1 MPPTIDN
8 VKVTALTAPTVAMV
22 VTVVRIIERI
32 RTKRWGVDDSF
43 ASLATAML
51 LVFVV
56 GMFVHLGDPTNKTRT
71 TAIAL
76 SYVLPQLFYG
86 VLWSTRLSILFSIV
100 RITPDYIMRRI
111 LYGLAVAFCVCW
123 AILFSQVFWVCES
136 QPAWKEAIIP
146 QCPLGQDVAIAQL
159 ITDVFAD
166 LSLIAIPTKLL
177 WNLRVS
183 RSQRIRLLLTFS
195 TSIITTVVSLVHAF
209 YVLRVGGLE
218 ELIAAIVEN
227 SVSLI
232 VCNSAVL
239 VTAIMQL
246 FRKGSMDDSTGKITS
261 RGTRTGTVSYGITSV
276 PPPPIHYQGTGKASD
291 ALKHMDVDSD
301 SPYTSY
307 HGKVDSQGGSPTVIH
322 VTQEHVAL
330 VDLPQS
336 KGGYRDM

>member
-136 QPAWKEAIIP
+136 QPLWKEAVIP

-195 TSIITTVVSLVHAF
+195 TSIITTIVSLVHAF

-218 ELIAAIVEN
+218 ELIAAIVEVTV
-227 SVSLI
+227 VSRTNIPITDGSIFTEFGIFNCVQLSCPRH
-232 VCNSAVL
+232 CNHAVVQKRKHGRQHGENYFTGYSDWDRL
-239 VTAIMQL
+239 VWYY
-246 FRKGSMDDSTGKITS
+246 FRATPTHTIPRHRQGIGCAKT
-261 RGTRTGTVSYGITSV
+261 YGRR
-276 PPPPIHYQGTGKASD
+276 
-291 ALKHMDVDSD
+291 L
-301 SPYTSY
+301 
-307 HGKVDSQGGSPTVIH
+307 
-322 VTQEHVAL
+322 
-330 VDLPQS
+330 
-336 KGGYRDM
+336 R